1 MSSNPDD
8 PTALSERLLRR
19 ALHTYWRFARGLT
32 LGVKGAVI
40 TADRRVFLV
49 RHTYIPGWHLPGGG
63 VEAGEIALEAL
74 SRELDEEAR
83 IAITG
88 EPQLHGIF
96 FNGRTSRRDHV
107 LVYVVRDFRVI
118 EAKRPD
124 REIAE
129 AGFFP
134 IGGLPE
140 STSPATRR
148 RLSEIVGGAPPAA
161 NW

>member
-8 PTALSERLLRR
+8 PTAISERLLRR
-19 ALHTYWRFARGLT
+19 TLHTYWRLARGLT
-32 LGVKGAVI
+32 LGVKGAVM
-40 TADRRVFLV
+40 TPENQVFLV
-49 RHTYIPGWHLPGGG
+49 RHTYVSGWHLPGGG

-74 SRELDEEAR
+74 SRELVEEAR
-83 IAITG
+83 IALTG
-88 EPQLHGIF
+88 PPQLHGIF
-96 FNGRTSRRDHV
+96 FNGKTSRRDHV

-129 AGFFP
+129 AAFFP
-134 IGGLPE
+134 LQGLPE
-140 STSPATRR
+140 NTSPATRR
-148 RLSEIVGGAPPAA
+148 RLAEIVAGAPADA